1 MPVSTN
7 LQTCKGGEREREMV
21 DRKLGREV
29 MGNGRRT
36 GGEWEGEQLGLRV
49 KSLTRI

>member
-7 LQTCKGGEREREMV
+7 LQTCKGGEREMV

-49 KSLTRI
+49 KS